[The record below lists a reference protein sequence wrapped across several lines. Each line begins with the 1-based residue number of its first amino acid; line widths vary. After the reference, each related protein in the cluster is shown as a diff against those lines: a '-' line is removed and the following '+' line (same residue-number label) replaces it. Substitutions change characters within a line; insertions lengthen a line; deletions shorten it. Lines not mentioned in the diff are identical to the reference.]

1 MSFAIGQRWISH
13 ADLELGLGICV
24 ETDGRRTT
32 LLYPSVD
39 EERTYANDRA
49 PLTRY
54 LLKKNDE
61 LLHIDGGQFTV
72 LDVEPVGETVR
83 YSVRDTEGEIQSIH
97 EQFIAPEVRL
107 NTPADRLLNN
117 QLDKPADFNLRFATL
132 EQRASSMKNQHSGL
146 LGARTSL
153 LSHQLYVAS
162 TVGKRFAPRVL
173 LADEVGLGKTIEAGL
188 ILSQQLKR
196 GRVERVLI
204 AVPDPLLHQWL
215 VEMLRRFNLRFTVIN
230 EARWEASTEQ
240 EAFAEAPLAIVPW
253 SLLQN
258 HEDAAL
264 AAMESDWDLVI
275 YDEAHH
281 LNLGC
286 EAKEPFDVVLTT
298 IAKTSPGLLLLTA
311 TPGQAGIDSHFARLQ
326 LLDPDRFSD
335 LEQFVSEQQHFTET
349 YQLIEQLEAGVRP
362 EGLPSHFEASWS
374 NQRMIRELV
383 DQYGTGRVL
392 FRNTRES
399 VKGFPERRLIPY
411 PMEAETDEEDA
422 SVPARAVW
430 LAELLKS
437 LKQQKVLVICHDK
450 QTAIDLE
457 HYLHL
462 RAGIRCASFHED
474 LSIIERDRA
483 AAYFADTEYGAKALI
498 CSEIGSE
505 GRNFQFAQHLVCYD
519 LPAHPDLLEQRIGRL
534 DRIGQVG
541 DVQIHVP
548 FVKDSA
554 EESYFRWLHEGL
566 NGFEE
571 PSSVGHL
578 LFEEFSSKLST
589 QPIDELIAETHA
601 QRLALLA
608 TMQSGRDRLLEITSH
623 DPEAGQKLMDAI
635 DDAMR
640 VDDLGSFSERLFDRL
655 GVYSENGDDSTVIL
669 KPSENLVTG
678 ELPFLDEDGITCTFD
693 RQVALS
699 RDDIQFLTWEHPLI
713 EELINVV
720 FHSELGNASL
730 GVIKQKSITPGTVL
744 VETLHTV
751 ECLAPKRLELAR
763 FLDQSPI
770 RQLRTLEGR
779 DITHAISCDNLSK
792 IMRPVEITKSAT
804 VIRELRDKVVAAL
817 KLSDR
822 SADTTADAR
831 KQSAIDTATSQLGEE
846 LDRIRALAERNAGIR
861 SDEIEALTERT
872 TATAEALTRADAL
885 LQGVRLV
892 IAT

>member
-49 PLTRY
+49 PVTRF
-54 LLKKNDE
+54 LLKKNDQ
-61 LLHIDGGQFTV
+61 LLHIDGGQYTI
-72 LDVEPVGETVR
+72 LDVESVGETVR
-83 YSVRDTEGEIQSIH
+83 YAVRDANGDRQTIH

-107 NTPADRLLNN
+107 NTPSDRLLNN
-117 QLDKPADFNLRFATL
+117 QLDKPVDFNLRFATL
-132 EQRASSMKNQHSGL
+132 EQRASSLTHMHSGL

-162 TVGKRFAPRVL
+162 TVGQRFAPRVL

-188 ILSQQLKR
+188 ILSQQLQR

-215 VEMLRRFNLRFTVIN
+215 VEMLRRFNLRFAVIN

-240 EAFAEAPLAIVPW
+240 EAFAEAPLVIVPW
-253 SLLQN
+253 SLLQK

-264 AAMESDWDLVI
+264 AALECDWDLVI

-286 EAKEPFDVVLTT
+286 EAKERFDVVLTT
-298 IAKTSPGLLLLTA
+298 IAKASPGLLLLTA
-311 TPGQAGIDSHFARLQ
+311 TPGQAGIESHFARLQ
-326 LLDPDRFSD
+326 LLDPDRFTELD
-335 LEQFVSEQQHFTET
+335 QFVAEQQRFTDT
-349 YQLIEQLEAGVRP
+349 FQLIEQLEAGERP
-362 EGLPSHFEASWS
+362 QDLPGNFDPSWS
-374 NQRMIRELV
+374 NERMVRELV

-399 VKGFPERRLIPY
+399 VKGFPTRKLIPY
-411 PMEAETDEEDA
+411 PMEADA
-422 SVPARAVW
+422 QEQDVSVTARAVW
-430 LAELLKS
+430 LADLLKS

-450 QTAIDLE
+450 QTAIELE
-457 HYLHL
+457 NYLHL

-483 AAYFADTEYGAKALI
+483 AAYFADSEYGAKALI

-519 LPAHPDLLEQRIGRL
+519 LPPHPDLLEQRIGRL
-534 DRIGQVG
+534 DRIGQAG
-541 DVQIHVP
+541 DVNIHVP
-548 FVKDSA
+548 FVQNSA
-554 EESYFRWLHEGL
+554 EANHFRWLHEGL
-566 NGFEE
+566 NAFEE

-578 LFEEFSSKLST
+578 LFDEFEAMLHSSSIEEVITATRGKRQT
-589 QPIDELIAETHA
+589 
-601 QRLALLA
+601 LLA
-608 TMQSGRDRLLEITSH
+608 SMQNGRDRLLEITSH
-623 DPEAGQKLMDAI
+623 DPEVGQELIDAI
-635 DDAMR
+635 NIAMR
-640 VDDLGSFSERLFDRL
+640 IDDLRSFSERLFDRL
-655 GVYSENGDDSTVIL
+655 GVYSETGDDDTIIL

-730 GVIKQKSITPGTVL
+730 GVIKQKSIAPGTVL
-744 VETLHTV
+744 VETIHTV

-770 RQLRTLEGR
+770 RQLRTLEGK
-779 DITHAISCDNLSK
+779 DISHAISCDNLSK
-792 IMRPVEITKSAT
+792 IMRPVDITKSAT

-817 KLSDR
+817 KLSDQ
-822 SADTTADAR
+822 SADITADAR

-872 TATAEALTRADAL
+872 TSTAEALTRADAL

>member
-54 LLKKNDE
+54 LLKKNDQ
-61 LLHIDGGQFTV
+61 LLHIDGGQYTI
-72 LDVEPVGETVR
+72 LDVEAVGETVR
-83 YSVRDTEGEIQSIH
+83 YAVRDANGDRQTIH

-107 NTPADRLLNN
+107 NTPSDRLLNN

-132 EQRASSMKNQHSGL
+132 EQRASSLTHRHSGL

-162 TVGKRFAPRVL
+162 TVGQRFAPRVL

-188 ILSQQLKR
+188 ILSQQLQR

-215 VEMLRRFNLRFTVIN
+215 VEMLRRFNLRFAVIN
-230 EARWEASTEQ
+230 EARWEASAEQ

-253 SLLQN
+253 SLLQK

-264 AAMESDWDLVI
+264 AALECDWDLVI

-281 LNLGC
+281 LSLGC
-286 EAKEPFDVVLTT
+286 EAKESFDVVLTT
-298 IAKTSPGLLLLTA
+298 IAKASPGLLLLTA
-311 TPGQAGIDSHFARLQ
+311 TPGQAGIESHFARLQ
-326 LLDPDRFSD
+326 LLDPDRFTELD
-335 LEQFVSEQQHFTET
+335 QFVAEQQRFTDT
-349 YQLIEQLEAGVRP
+349 YQLIEQLEAGERP
-362 EGLPSHFEASWS
+362 QGLPSNFDPSWS
-374 NQRMIRELV
+374 NERMVRELV

-399 VKGFPERRLIPY
+399 VKGFPKRKLIPY
-411 PMEAETDEEDA
+411 PMEADAQEQDA
-422 SVPARAVW
+422 SVTARTVW
-430 LAELLKS
+430 LADLLKS

-450 QTAIDLE
+450 QTAIELE

-483 AAYFADTEYGAKALI
+483 AAYFADSEYGAKALI

-519 LPAHPDLLEQRIGRL
+519 LPPHPDLLEQRIGRL
-534 DRIGQVG
+534 DRIGQAG
-541 DVQIHVP
+541 DVNIHVP
-548 FVKDSA
+548 FVQNSA
-554 EESYFRWLHEGL
+554 EANHFRWLHEGL
-566 NGFEE
+566 NAFEE

-578 LFEEFSSKLST
+578 LFDEFEAMLHGSSIEEVITATRAKRQT
-589 QPIDELIAETHA
+589 
-601 QRLALLA
+601 LLA
-608 TMQSGRDRLLEITSH
+608 SMQNGRDRLLEITSH
-623 DPEAGQKLMDAI
+623 DPEVGQELIDAI
-635 DDAMR
+635 DFSMR
-640 VDDLGSFSERLFDRL
+640 IDDLRSFSERLFDRL
-655 GVYSENGDDSTVIL
+655 GVYSETGDDDTVIL
-669 KPSENLVTG
+669 KPSENLITG

-730 GVIKQKSITPGTVL
+730 GVIKQKSIAPGTVL
-744 VETLHTV
+744 VETIHTV

-770 RQLRTLEGR
+770 RQLRTLEGK
-779 DITHAISCDNLSK
+779 DISHAISCDNLSK

-817 KLSDR
+817 KLSDQ

-831 KQSAIDTATSQLGEE
+831 KQSAIDSATSQLGEE

-872 TATAEALTRADAL
+872 TLTAEALTRADAL